1 MIKDTPVFYI
11 MTKELIIATTGHKLS
26 QIQKFFLES
35 GIQHL
40 PVVDSGQLVGILS
53 GNDVFRFYANNYST
67 FNTEEEL
74 DREFSCYAEM
84 TKNPVTINSR
94 TPIMEAAQI
103 FAEKGFH
110 ALPVVDD
117 GSLVGIVTSMDV
129 IRYMSVQ

>member
-1 MIKDTPVFYI
+1 MNKDTPVYYI
-11 MTKELIIATTGHKLS
+11 MTKDLIIATTGHKLS

-40 PVVDSGQLVGILS
+40 PVVDSGELVGILS

-74 DREFSCYAEM
+74 DLEFSCYAEM
-84 TKNPVTINSR
+84 TKKPVTITSR
-94 TPIMEAAQI
+94 DTIGRAAEI

-117 GSLVGIVTSMDV
+117 GNLVGIVTSMDI
-129 IRYMSVQ
+129 IRYFSV